1 MTAEKSERWG
11 AEDNTG
17 MPADSAGFGS
27 AGLFGRLVL
36 NALTR
41 LEYGCLTITLPD
53 GSRHAFGHA
62 DGTGPYASMAVKHRR
77 AFRRFALGGDLGL
90 AASYIDG
97 DWTSPDLTAVFSVA
111 IANENSPMIWSAGT
125 LLNRAINRVKHLSRT
140 NTRRGSRR
148 NIAYHYDLGNA
159 FYSKWLDPTM
169 TYSSAY
175 YADPSMSLEQAQI
188 AKYDRILELGEIGP
202 GHRVLEVGSGW
213 GGFACHAAARGAEV
227 HGITVS
233 REQLAHSQEKAGRS
247 NAAVPPR
254 FTFMDYRD
262 VRGTYD
268 RIVSIEM
275 LEAVGERNWPDYF
288 AMLRDRLKP
297 GGIATVQVITI
308 DDERFAAYRK
318 GADFIQRY
326 IFPGGVLLSPQIMR
340 RLSDAA
346 GLVQEE
352 TEFFRLSYART
363 LAEWNKRF
371 QNAWPDVAELG
382 FDMPFKRMWEYYLS
396 YCEAGF
402 KAGNID
408 VGLFKIRRPA

>member
-11 AEDNTG
+11 AENNTG
-17 MPADSAGFGS
+17 VPARGAGFGS
-27 AGLFGRLVL
+27 AGLFGRMVL
-36 NALTR
+36 NALTK
-41 LEYGCLTITLPD
+41 LEFGCLTLTLPD
-53 GSRHAFGHA
+53 GSQHAFGHA
-62 DGTGPYASMAVKHRR
+62 DGTGPYASIAVKRRR

-97 DWTSPDLTAVFSVA
+97 DWTSPDLTAVFDVA
-111 IANENSPMIWSAGT
+111 IANENSPMIWSTGT
-125 LLNRAINRVKHLSRT
+125 FFSRAVNRVKHLSRA

-175 YADPSMSLEQAQI
+175 YADPSMSLEQAQV

-233 REQLAHSQEKAGRS
+233 REQLAHSKEKAGTS

-254 FTFMDYRD
+254 FSFVDYRD
-262 VRGTYD
+262 VQGTYD

-288 AMLRDRLKP
+288 AMLRDRLNP

-382 FDMPFKRMWEYYLS
+382 FDLPFKRMWEYYLS